1 LKISKILSGIALLL
15 AISTFAQAETPV
27 QVSIN
32 LIAGP
37 NGGWICPDNM
47 SPVFDQDAGFYGLSV
62 INLADSLVCC
72 YGMCGHGH
80 GTRTEYIANTDNY
93 KFAYEYESNG
103 RMNYAYSCNTAANKD
118 CVAPTI
124 TYLDRQIVG

>member
-1 LKISKILSGIALLL
+1 MKISKILSGSALLL
-15 AISTFAQAETPV
+15 AISTASQAATPM

-32 LIAGP
+32 LVPGP
-37 NGGWICPDNM
+37 NGGWICPDNI
-47 SPVFDQDAGFYGLSV
+47 STVFDKDAGSYGFAIVNSE
-62 INLADSLVCC
+62 NSLVCC
-72 YGMCGHGH
+72 YGMCGHGY